1 MKSLFAVLILLLGTK
16 NSNGQIGFGS
26 APSPTTTTTTTTTT
40 SKPDVDDTVNTRGLL
55 APTLCKTPL
64 GQDIPNCKTNGGQNS
79 PQSSPSIEAPGRSGS
94 HCCCSPEQFGF
105 CPNPRDY
112 DGGFLDAINPR
123 LKVDNDTAVRGAV
136 NEGDIGLRI
145 VNNPPNEPI
154 QRACPSGFR
163 QCCYQFQDE
172 LELFGSDC
180 QLTNQQI
187 NQQQQFWKQGCQETF
202 RNTVQKQCGQ
212 RSFQPLQNLE
222 KGQASPDEFPW
233 NCLMLTDQ
241 NRFIGACAI
250 VPDNRN
256 NDVSRGTSRVITAAH
271 KLSSLKGSEG
281 LKVRIIEYDASG
293 FNQQTENSRHEE
305 FLVRRFIKHPKFDSK
320 RLSDDIAVLILD
332 RPIDLLRNK
341 GVNAACYPQCNNMFD
356 YQFNNGTGVRCWVA
370 GYGKDDES
378 GDFSFIQRKV
388 DVPVFSNR
396 NLCNN
401 KLKSELAK
409 TSPRTAANFQLTAGE
424 ICAGGEQGKDSCDG
438 DGGAPLVC
446 MSQSRRWHVVGL
458 VAWGVGCGRKGVPG
472 VYVNVFHYLNFIT
485 NPSFSNRNTNRGQK

>member
-64 GQDIPNCKTNGGQNS
+64 GQDIPNCKTNGGQNG

-123 LKVDNDTAVRGAV
+123 LKIDNDTAVRGAV

-271 KLSSLKGSEG
+271 KLNSLKGSES

-293 FNQQTENSRHEE
+293 FNQNTENSRHEE
-305 FLVRRFIKHPKFDSK
+305 FLVRRFIKHPNFDPK

-332 RPIDLLRNK
+332 RPINLLRNK
-341 GVNAACYPQCNNMFD
+341 GVNAACYPQCNNMFN
-356 YQFNNGTGVRCWVA
+356 YRFNNGTGVRCWVA
-370 GYGKDDES
+370 GYGKDKEE

-388 DVPVFSNR
+388 DVPLFSNR
-396 NLCNN
+396 NECNN
-401 KLKSELAK
+401 RLKSELSK
-409 TSPRTAANFQLTAGE
+409 TSPRTAANFQLSAGE
-424 ICAGGEQGKDSCDG
+424 LCAGGEQGKDSCDG
-438 DGGAPLVC
+438 GGGAPLVC
-446 MSQSRRWHVVGL
+446 LSRSKRWHVVGL
-458 VAWGVGCGRKGVPG
+458 VAWGVGCGRKGVPA
-472 VYVNVFHYLNFIT
+472 VYVNVFHYLNWIT
-485 NPSFSNRNTNRGQK
+485 NPSFSNRNNGGQ